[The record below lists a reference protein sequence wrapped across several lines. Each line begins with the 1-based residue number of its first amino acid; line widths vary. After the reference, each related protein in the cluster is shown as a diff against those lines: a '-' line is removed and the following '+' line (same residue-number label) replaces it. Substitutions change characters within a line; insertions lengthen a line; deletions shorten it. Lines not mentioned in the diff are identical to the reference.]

1 MDRYTAIDKEY
12 ITYREA
18 KDKGWNE
25 YACREEE
32 LKRRLK
38 LYEDTGL
45 EPEEVT
51 RQVEALRL
59 IDADKLIAKLE
70 EHAKGCQ
77 YDSNRANNKAEKD
90 MYLNRH
96 TGFMQ
101 AICIVM
107 NMPLAEKE

>member
-18 KDKGWNE
+18 KGKGWNE

-45 EPEEVT
+45 EPEEMLTIKKAVKMFYKDFPEN
-51 RQVEALRL
+51 V
-59 IDADKLIAKLE
+59 
-70 EHAKGCQ
+70 G
-77 YDSNRANNKAEKD
+77 RATD
-90 MYLNRH
+90 MLPKSLFETVN
-96 TGFMQ
+96 
-101 AICIVM
+101 
-107 NMPLAEKE
+107 

>member
-1 MDRYTAIDKEY
+1 MDRYTAPDKEY
-12 ITYREA
+12 ITYQEA
-18 KDKGWNE
+18 KEKGWNE

-101 AICIVM
+101 AICTVM